1 MVNVMFSKSKKI
13 IFTCIACILFTTNAL
28 AEDTTFNEQLCGLT
42 LNFESEPARKQQ
54 IINMNAQVSMTIT
67 NSISIKK
74 SLAAQIATNTTC
86 QQLTGA
92 SYTGSQQE
100 WSKFF
105 DSAFSGLVKAN
116 YQDLKFT
123 LVGEN
128 EKAYTLKNSLMTK
141 EYILTGKIK
150 NNKQII
156 KNLALLDKENSRMY
170 TFSVSGNEMVAAE
183 IDKEFKRLV
192 SSIKSVN

>member
-1 MVNVMFSKSKKI
+1 MVNVMFSKSQKI
-13 IFTCIACILFTTNAL
+13 IFTFITGVFITTNAL

-42 LNFESEPARKQQ
+42 INFESEPARKQQ
-54 IINMNAQVSMTIT
+54 IINMSAQVSMTIT
-67 NSISIKK
+67 NSTLIKK
-74 SLAAQIATNTTC
+74 DLAAQIATNTTC
-86 QQLTGA
+86 QQLAGA

-100 WSKFF
+100 WAKFF

-128 EKAYTLKNSLMTK
+128 EKAYTLKNNLVTK
-141 EYILTGKIK
+141 EYVLTGEIK

-156 KNLALLDKENSRMY
+156 KNLALLDKDKNRMY
-170 TFSVSGNEMVAAE
+170 TFSVSGNEIVAAE